1 MFFNL
6 KSYMN
11 RIVNARSCAFLPLPF
26 FQTAAVDPP
35 SSHQGRSARAPD
47 GRFPHP
53 STSSFLGAVY

>member
-6 KSYMN
+6 ESYMN
-11 RIVNARSCAFLPLPF
+11 RIVNARSCAFLPRPF
-26 FQTAAVDPP
+26 SQTSAVDPCP
-35 SSHQGRSARAPD
+35 SRQGRSVRAPD